1 MDCWGCGQR
10 QVGPKLDLLKLKLI
24 FLWPVGTKIFVRLP
38 GLPDLQVRDRLNST
52 AWKVARRT
60 RWVWSDF
67 ANHLSIAMIYKIH
80 KKIICSILRQSLTC
94 LLRISLSHLFFGGS
108 QNANPHRR
116 CRRWLA
122 QPGAAKT
129 PSFADPGWSLEKS
142 RLKPHFWPQ
151 IRFLCFVCSK
161 KAGIFFQVFFGGF
174 DVFDVSRSPRQN
186 PQILFHVC
194 TQALRCSQIHL
205 WRPRIGFNHGT
216 ASLDA
221 TRWVTAGLSQQWKN
235 TFATTRSQ
243 TLLGHKSQ
251 SNVARPQAEW
261 KLSGPRNWRP
271 YTMHLNCDPW
281 SILLKL

>member
-1 MDCWGCGQR
+1 MSVKWLCKSFIHCH
-10 QVGPKLDLLKLKLI
+10 
-24 FLWPVGTKIFVRLP
+24 
-38 GLPDLQVRDRLNST
+38 DLQNSQENPLFNLE
-52 AWKVARRT
+52 AI
-60 RWVWSDF
+60 F
-67 ANHLSIAMIYKIH
+67 NLPPPH
-80 KKIICSILRQSLTC
+80 
-94 LLRISLSHLFFGGS
+94 ISLPFVFWWFPKRQPPSEMSEMTGS
-108 QNANPHRR
+108 TRS
-116 CRRWLA
+116 C
-122 QPGAAKT
+122 KKK